1 MNSIKNY
8 IKNNL
13 LFLVLISQPLLDIL
27 AYFQDGS
34 AFSIAGYVR
43 LVYTIGIPLYTL
55 IVLKEKKKFFVIMC
69 VIATFCALHI
79 ANGFRVGYISLFA
92 DVKYMLLV
100 FHMPILL
107 ISFIYLFKKV
117 DLKNQVIR
125 GLKVNA
131 FLIIVVFFLTY
142 TLKSGAY
149 TYDDYELGWTGWYLI
164 PNAQSIIMVSLLP
177 FIVYF
182 FIKYFK
188 KYFSIPMLGIIFM
201 YIENGTKSAYYSM
214 VLIHI
219 GYSCYV
225 EIEYFIKKEKKFPV
239 YNVLMFVLLAV
250 ITVGAYNYSPRE
262 VLDRNEETARE
273 EEQDELDAET
283 EDEELDE
290 ATILERVDK
299 ELLDRFG
306 KKRVLEA
313 YGDDVTSYTFADM
326 RLKKRIYGKLVWE
339 ESDLL
344 TKLVGFEYPQM
355 QHKSENFDLENDL
368 PAILYYY
375 GYIGAIGYICL
386 MGYFVLRLIM
396 MLLRKF
402 KDSLNLLNFTI
413 LITWVLQLGLAAYTG
428 YILRRPNV
436 SFYLIVVLLLV
447 YCRTESIRKVKG
459 EA

>member
-1 MNSIKNY
+1 M
-8 IKNNL
+8 
-13 LFLVLISQPLLDIL
+13 
-27 AYFQDGS
+27 
-34 AFSIAGYVR
+34 
-43 LVYTIGIPLYTL
+43 
-55 IVLKEKKKFFVIMC
+55 
-69 VIATFCALHI
+69 
-79 ANGFRVGYISLFA
+79 
-92 DVKYMLLV
+92 
-100 FHMPILL
+100 
-107 ISFIYLFKKV
+107 
-117 DLKNQVIR
+117 
-125 GLKVNA
+125 
-131 FLIIVVFFLTY
+131 
-142 TLKSGAY
+142 
-149 TYDDYELGWTGWYLI
+149 
-164 PNAQSIIMVSLLP
+164 
-177 FIVYF
+177 
-182 FIKYFK
+182 
-188 KYFSIPMLGIIFM
+188 
-201 YIENGTKSAYYSM
+201 
-214 VLIHI
+214 
-219 GYSCYV
+219 
-225 EIEYFIKKEKKFPV
+225 
-239 YNVLMFVLLAV
+239 
-250 ITVGAYNYSPRE
+250 
-262 VLDRNEETARE
+262 
-273 EEQDELDAET
+273 
-283 EDEELDE
+283 
-290 ATILERVDK
+290 
-299 ELLDRFG
+299 DRFG

-375 GYIGAIGYICL
+375 GYVGAIGYICL